1 MWDKDRERKKNIWE
15 MFTIKKKKLNNLII
29 CVEELEIVSVIKPL
43 LVIKKHKA
51 ST

>member
-1 MWDKDRERKKNIWE
+1 MRNVYY
-15 MFTIKKKKLNNLII
+15 KKKKLNNIII